1 MTFTSTSG
9 RNDIGMRQFGFVA
22 NAQLCKSTMNC
33 LDYWIFVRK
42 FNGIIGRKFNKEL
55 SGNPSIVFLDE
66 PTSGMDPGARR
77 FLWNSILE
85 MIKVFE
91 SILLSDKNHE
101 KLIKREDGWFWT
113 AIKQPFGQIYW
124 SFATIGLSTVSAT
137 FNQQIK

>member
-1 MTFTSTSG
+1 M
-9 RNDIGMRQFGFVA
+9 
-22 NAQLCKSTMNC
+22 
-33 LDYWIFVRK
+33 
-42 FNGIIGRKFNKEL
+42 

-91 SILLSDKNHE
+91 SILLSDKNNE